1 MSLLKRI
8 ERARPAAEGQ
18 ATPAVPAAPAA
29 PALTPEGGAE
39 QPPGPPVAETPP
51 PPAPPAST
59 TAGVASRFSAAMPA
73 RESFREAKFRVQN
86 RLINELDPKL
96 DLTNQVEV
104 RRQIEELFGK
114 IADEEGLALTRAERV
129 RMLEQITDEILGL
142 GPLEPLLR
150 DETLTEVMVNG
161 PQQVYIER
169 DGKLELTNVTFQ
181 NDEHV
186 MKIIQRII
194 APIGRRVDESSPMVD
209 ARLADGSRVNA
220 IIPPLSLVG
229 PVITI
234 RKFSAT
240 PYTVDDLVRFGTST
254 PEMFEFLEACV
265 KARLNVFVS
274 GGTGSGKTTM
284 LNILSSFIPDDE
296 RIVTIEDAA
305 ELQLRQEHVV
315 TLEARP
321 SNIEGKGAVP
331 IRELVRNSLRMR
343 PDRIVV
349 GECRSAE
356 ALDMLQAMN
365 TGHDGSM
372 STGHANTP
380 RDMLSRLETMVLMAG
395 MDLPLRAIREQIS
408 SAVDLIVHQNRLKDG
423 TRKIVNI
430 TEVQGMEGDV
440 IVMQDVFVFEQTG
453 VSEGRIQGRLK
464 PTGIRPH
471 FVERFETMGV
481 HLPPNIFGTPF

>member
-1 MSLLKRI
+1 
-8 ERARPAAEGQ
+8 
-18 ATPAVPAAPAA
+18 
-29 PALTPEGGAE
+29 
-39 QPPGPPVAETPP
+39 
-51 PPAPPAST
+51 
-59 TAGVASRFSAAMPA
+59 
-73 RESFREAKFRVQN
+73 
-86 RLINELDPKL
+86 
-96 DLTNQVEV
+96 
-104 RRQIEELFGK
+104 
-114 IADEEGLALTRAERV
+114 
-129 RMLEQITDEILGL
+129 
-142 GPLEPLLR
+142 
-150 DETLTEVMVNG
+150 
-161 PQQVYIER
+161 
-169 DGKLELTNVTFQ
+169 
-181 NDEHV
+181 
-186 MKIIQRII
+186 
-194 APIGRRVDESSPMVD
+194 MVD

-240 PYTVDDLVRFGTST
+240 PFTVEDLVRFGTAT

-265 KARLNVFVS
+265 QARLNIFVS

-321 SNIEGKGAVP
+321 SNIEGKGAIP
-331 IRELVRNSLRMR
+331 IRELVRNALRMR
-343 PDRIVV
+343 PDRIIV

-372 STGHANTP
+372 STGHANAP

-423 TRKIVNI
+423 SRKITNI

-440 IVMQDVFVFEQTG
+440 IVMQDIFVFEQTG
-453 VSEGRIQGRLK
+453 VSEGKIQGRLR
-464 PTGIRPH
+464 PTGIRPK
-471 FVERFETMGV
+471 FVEKFETSGI
-481 HLPPNIFGTPF
+481 HLPPNVFGSPF